1 MANLE
6 NHQKSAQS
14 VLSYLFFQVSKDP
27 IEDVSLSREY
37 IDDEVINYFIRNFDG
52 SKVIRLCIFDSGP
65 IVYVQ
70 RKIKEGITIQFDFLN
85 LDPKDIQQIVDLWDK
100 SMVIL

>member
-1 MANLE
+1 LYQ
-6 NHQKSAQS
+6 NHEKIVQS
-14 VLSYLFFQVSKDP
+14 VLSFIFFKVSKDP
-27 IEDVSLSREY
+27 EDVSLSKEY
-37 IDDEVINYFIRNFDG
+37 IDDEVINYFIRNEDG

-65 IVYVQ
+65 VVYVQ

-85 LDPKDIQQIVDLWDK
+85 LDQDIQQILDLWDK